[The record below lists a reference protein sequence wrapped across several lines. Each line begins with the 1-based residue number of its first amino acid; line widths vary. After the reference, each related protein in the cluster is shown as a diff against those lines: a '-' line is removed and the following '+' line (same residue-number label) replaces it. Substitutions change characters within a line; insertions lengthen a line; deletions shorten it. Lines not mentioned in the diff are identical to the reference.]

1 MSRLRRFVLDLAV
14 RGKLVEQDPGD
25 EPASE
30 LLKRIAAEKARLVK
44 AGEIRKPRDRANGDA
59 IVPPFDIPGSWCW
72 CRLDTVGAII
82 GGGTP
87 SASDPENFA
96 KPGDGIPWLTP
107 ADLGG
112 FRELFIER
120 GSRDLTEKGLTSS
133 SATVM
138 PAGTVLFTSRAPIGY
153 VAIAANPISTNQG
166 FKSIVPYVADCSRF
180 VALAMQTFAPHIDA
194 RAPGTTFKEVSGKIV
209 AGVPIPLPPLA
220 EQRRIVAKVEEL
232 MALIERLE
240 AARTARETTR
250 DRLTAASLARLT
262 APDTQA
268 SSGKVGTGFPSDDA
282 PKKDPAGALPAEV
295 GTGSAPGNATNKDA
309 FPANARFALATLPAL
324 TTRPDQIKPLRQT
337 ILNLAVRGKLV
348 DQDPT
353 DEPASELLKRIAVEK
368 AAMKGRKGART
379 RNEAASIAPSGMA
392 IPHRWES
399 VRLDAISTFE
409 NGDRSSNYPS
419 GPDIKSEGIPF
430 FSTKNLSDH
439 RLGFTDLDF
448 ISPEKFGSLRS
459 GKLKDLDILITLRGS
474 VGKFG
479 LFKASEHITTGF
491 INAQLLIIRCLD
503 PEIVPYLVTCM
514 QSDDFEQQI
523 ALLSSGAATPQLSAG
538 KLAEAMIPLPPLTEQ
553 HRIVAKVDALI
564 ALCDR
569 LEAALTTTDTTRA
582 RLLEALLH
590 EALAPATEA
599 MEAAE

>member
-1 MSRLRRFVLDLAV
+1 MNAERLLDLYEQVAEAPDAVPRLRRFVLDLAV
-14 RGKLVEQDPGD
+14 RGKLVAQDPAD

-30 LLKRIAAEKARLVK
+30 LLKQIAVEKARLVK
-44 AGEIRKPRDRANGDA
+44 AGAIRKPKALEPVDEAPFEIPASWQWARLGEIAELVRGISFPASAKSTEPGAGRIPCFRSGNIQAQTVWGDF
-59 IVPPFDIPGSWCW
+59 IYVPE
-72 CRLDTVGAII
+72 DTLR
-82 GGGTP
+82 
-87 SASDPENFA
+87 SSDQMVR
-96 KPGDGIPWLTP
+96 PGD
-107 ADLGG
+107 
-112 FRELFIER
+112 
-120 GSRDLTEKGLTSS
+120 
-133 SATVM
+133 
-138 PAGTVLFTSRAPIGY
+138 VLIS
-153 VAIAANPISTNQG
+153 IANSYALVG
-166 FKSIVPYVADCSRF
+166 KCSIVNEAPYPATF
-180 VALAMQTFAPHIDA
+180 GAFLAAIRQHLILPEYAKAFLISDHSAMAFRVGSSQTTNIANITFSTIRGHPFAI
-194 RAPGTTFKEVSGKIV
+194 
-209 AGVPIPLPPLA
+209 PPLA
-220 EQRRIVAKVEEL
+220 EQRRIVAKVDEL
-232 MALIERLE
+232 MALLDRLE
-240 AARTARETTR
+240 AARTAREATR

-262 APDTQA
+262 ASEPGPDNDLA
-268 SSGKVGTGFPSDDA
+268 D
-282 PKKDPAGALPAEV
+282 
-295 GTGSAPGNATNKDA
+295 

-348 DQDPT
+348 KQDPT
-353 DEPASELLKRIAVEK
+353 DEPASELLKRIAAEK

-379 RNEAASIAPSGMA
+379 RNEVASIAPSGMA
-392 IPHRWES
+392 IPLRWES

-448 ISPEKFGSLRS
+448 ISPEKFSSLRS
-459 GKLKDLDILITLRGS
+459 GKLKNLDVLITLRGS

-479 LFKASEHITTGF
+479 LFKATEHITTGF

-503 PEIVPYLVTCM
+503 PKIVPYLVTCM

-538 KLAEAMIPLPPLTEQ
+538 KLAEAMIPLPPLAEQ
-553 HRIVAKVDALI
+553 HRIVAKVDALM

-569 LEAALTTTDTTRA
+569 LEAALTTADTTRA

-590 EALAPATEA
+590 EALAPVAEA
-599 MEAAE
+599 VSEAAE